1 MTSLDNYTSHLGELK
16 NVSKTTSLQSRAPT
30 FTNSAKNKTR
40 LDLRIEIFI
49 HASSFQPEAETQAQS
64 LSNRIK
70 RGGVKRIDECFDEK
84 THLLIKC

>member
-30 FTNSAKNKTR
+30 FTNFAKTR
-40 LDLRIEIFI
+40 QDLIYVSKFFI
-49 HASSFQPEAETQAQS
+49 HASSFQPETETQVQS
-64 LSNRIK
+64 LSNRVK